1 MKIHLKRT
9 AVMAGLVCAAMGAML
24 IAPTAAQANVTNP
37 PQGSQP
43 GNLTLTPGSST
54 DYTVVPTYKTST
66 PCPAPNNVAAI
77 VVLIGNDGSEN
88 QLSAPALGAAIQ
100 QPTGF
105 TASLGASA
113 NDMIGI
119 GGTAVPAVG
128 QTYELAV
135 DCRASALV
143 HGVYVQSTFITFPAS
158 SASAWTTSSTPPAG
172 ATSTTT
178 SVTGPTSAAVG
189 GNVTFNAT
197 VAPNTAVGSVQ
208 FLDGSTVLGT
218 VAVSAGTAQ
227 FSTTS
232 LTTGTH
238 SITAKFVPTDP
249 TAFSGSTS
257 SPISVV
263 ITSGNV
269 QAETINVAVPTS
281 QGPFIMTVS
290 TTPVSL
296 GTATLSSDFTH
307 FSASGTVS
315 DVTISDERNQT
326 VPGWTITGQVSNFTG
341 GGHTIPGSDL
351 GWTPAV
357 KTQDPA
363 ADVVAGPAVAA
374 GTTPGLTSSS
384 VLASAG
390 AGKGLHTS
398 VLNAA
403 LDFEVPASTA
413 PGSYSATLTITA
425 MP

>member
-43 GNLTLTPGSST
+43 GNLTLTPGTST
-54 DYTVVPTYKTST
+54 DYTVVPTFHTST

-88 QLSAPALGAAIQ
+88 QLSAPVLGAAIQ
-100 QPTGF
+100 QAGGF
-105 TASLGASA
+105 GASLGASA

-128 QTYELAV
+128 QTYELTV

-158 SASAWTTSSTPPAG
+158 STSAWTTSSTPPAG

-178 SVTGPTSAAVG
+178 SVTGPTSAGVG
-189 GNVTFNAT
+189 SNVTLNAT

-208 FLDGSTVLGT
+208 FLDGATVLGT
-218 VAVSAGTAQ
+218 VAVSAGAAQ

-232 LTTGTH
+232 LSTGNH

-257 SPISVV
+257 SPITVI

-290 TTPVSL
+290 TTPVNL

-307 FSASGTVS
+307 FSASGTLS
-315 DVTISDERNQT
+315 DVTVSDERDQT
-326 VPGWTITGQVSNFTG
+326 VPGWTITGQVSNFTAG
-341 GGHTIPGSDL
+341 ANTIPGSDL

-363 ADVVAGPAVAA
+363 ADVVAGSAVAA
-374 GTTPGLTSSS
+374 DTAPGLTASS

-403 LDFEVPASTA
+403 LDFEVPASTQ
-413 PGSYSATLTITA
+413 PGAYSATITITA